1 MSLDFVREA
10 PKEDAPKTH
19 IVDDR
24 GEPEFS
30 MSKSKVRLDLFN
42 K

>member
-1 MSLDFVREA
+1 MDFGAEQQKR
-10 PKEDAPKTH
+10 DAPKTH

-30 MSKSKVRLDLFN
+30 MSKSKVRIDLFN